1 VVGMGRIGSRTV
13 KRCVAFE
20 MDTYVLDPNVPEAEV
35 KKAGAT
41 KVTDLKAILPKVDF
55 VSVHCPKAPETINM
69 FNTETIGLMKPD
81 AFLVNT
87 ARGGIVNEDAL
98 YHALKDGKLRGAG
111 LDVLDKEPPDAS
123 NKLFTLE
130 NVIFSPH
137 MAGVTKEA
145 NDRMAV
151 TAIENIFSV
160 FDGRPNAA
168 HVVNKEVLA

>member
-1 VVGMGRIGSRTV
+1 
-13 KRCVAFE
+13 
-20 MDTYVLDPNVPEAEV
+20 
-35 KKAGAT
+35 
-41 KVTDLKAILPKVDF
+41 
-55 VSVHCPKAPETINM
+55 
-69 FNTETIGLMKPD
+69 
-81 AFLVNT
+81 
-87 ARGGIVNEDAL
+87 VNEEAL
-98 YHALKDGKLRGAG
+98 YNALKSGKLRGAG

-151 TAIENIFSV
+151 TAIENIMSV

-168 HVVNKEVLA
+168 HVVNKELLG